1 MNDQKGLQG
10 FHSAK
15 QIANTYRVPYR
26 NRLARFILRPI
37 FRLIFYM
44 LARIRIFGRENVP
57 DRGPYLIAM
66 NHVSI
71 YDPPFIV
78 AFWPT
83 APEVVGAIEI
93 WSKPG
98 QATLARLY
106 YGIPVRR
113 GQYDRQLIKTMV
125 QILQSGRPLLIAPE
139 GGRSH
144 TPGLRPG
151 FPGAAYMMDLARVP
165 VVPVGIVG
173 TTDVFFQRAIR
184 GHRPQLEIRI
194 GKPILLPAIEGSG
207 ESRRSNR
214 QRNIDLI
221 MSSIAELLPLE
232 YKGVYASTSDPAPW
246 SNSYDE

>member
-1 MNDQKGLQG
+1 MDDPQG
-10 FHSAK
+10 SQQLRSAVP
-15 QIANTYRVPYR
+15 IASNYRVPYR

-37 FRLIFYM
+37 FRLIFHL
-44 LARIRIFGRENVP
+44 LAYVRIVGQENVP

-83 APEVVGAIEI
+83 APEAAGAIEI

-106 YGIPVRR
+106 YGIPVHR
-113 GQYDRQLIKTMV
+113 GQYDRQLIETMLDV
-125 QILQSGRPLLIAPE
+125 LQSGRPLLIAPE

-151 FPGAAYMMDLARVP
+151 FPGVAYLMDLARVP
-165 VVPVGIVG
+165 VIPVGIIG
-173 TTDVFFQRAIR
+173 TTDDFFQRATH

-194 GKPILLPAIEGSG
+194 GKPILLPAVEGRG
-207 ESRRSNR
+207 ETRRKAR
-214 QRNIDLI
+214 QHNIDLI
-221 MSSIAELLPLE
+221 MTSIAELLPTE
-232 YKGVYASTSDPAPW
+232 YQGVYARSAHPPSWND
-246 SNSYDE
+246 SYVE